1 MTESQAQKR
10 AEELAIYHANEV
22 SDPEQAEWHGRY
34 SSFKRAYLAAWHD
47 QQKVIDKLLEVLG
60 FYAQGGNFN
69 RDLWHDEK
77 LGYFTGKRAREALKQ
92 WKDGGV

>member
-1 MTESQAQKR
+1 MTEQQAQKR
-10 AEELAIYHANEV
+10 AEETIPKDLN
-22 SDPEQAEWHGRY
+22 
-34 SSFKRAYLAAWHD
+34 FRAKYGTIKATWIEAYMAAHHD